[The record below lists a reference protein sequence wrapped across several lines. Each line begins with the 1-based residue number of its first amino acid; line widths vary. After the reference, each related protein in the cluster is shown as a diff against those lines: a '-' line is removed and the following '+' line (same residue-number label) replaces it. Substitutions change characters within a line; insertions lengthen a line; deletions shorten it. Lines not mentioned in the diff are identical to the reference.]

1 MSSTSTSTSTSSST
15 STPTT
20 SSTSTSTTTSPTT
33 TKSRMFAGVNVFK
46 DLLNTFVRIMPLGLY
61 FFTYFSLTLFR
72 DLRAGVLLLGL
83 ILNEL
88 FGYIYKKYSKIT
100 PSEACSLF
108 GNVKLDKAFSFINNT
123 HIEIICFVAAFFISD
138 MWYKDNMDWFKFNFL
153 LFMII
158 VTIWSR
164 MAIGCQKDLQM
175 VIFNVLF
182 GLILGGLYYYFFS
195 DYYKSTEKGLLEKET
210 CDLGYS
216 NYKCETIKDGTVIVK
231 HPYKNKAEEA
241 DTADENTD
249 EI

>member
-1 MSSTSTSTSTSSST
+1 MSTSSTSTSTSTSTPSS
-15 STPTT
+15 
-20 SSTSTSTTTSPTT
+20 SSSASASPS
-33 TKSRMFAGVNVFK
+33 TKSRMFEGVNVFK

-88 FGYIYKKYSKIT
+88 FGYIYKKYGKLT
-100 PSEACSLF
+100 PNIECSIF
-108 GNVKLDKAFSFINNT
+108 CNDKLDKAFSFINNT

-164 MAIGCQKDLQM
+164 MSIGCQNDLQL

-231 HPYKNKAEEA
+231 HPYKNKA
-241 DTADENTD
+241 DDNTDDNTD